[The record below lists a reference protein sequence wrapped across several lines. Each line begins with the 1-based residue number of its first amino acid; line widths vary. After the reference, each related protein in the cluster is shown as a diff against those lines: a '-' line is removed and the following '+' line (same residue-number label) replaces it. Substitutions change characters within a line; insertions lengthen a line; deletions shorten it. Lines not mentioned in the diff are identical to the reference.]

1 MPSRFIL
8 FVQILVKKMK
18 KFLQVISIIGINL
31 AVQSV
36 LLIPAS
42 AQIETEPNSVQPEIP
57 NSKANEFT
65 FDFYNTYDY
74 NACLDVILLAYEE
87 RNTELENVYKNDC
100 ATNVLNTFG
109 SDLSKEVALQLVKS
123 ANLYATEKLQNPLY
137 PTLGLR
143 RRIAINLGYVYD
155 TDKNNP
161 DILKYVDSE
170 S

>member
-1 MPSRFIL
+1 MPSRLIL

-42 AQIETEPNSVQPEIP
+42 AQIETEPNRTQPEAP
-57 NSKANEFT
+57 NSKANFT

-87 RNTELENVYKNDC
+87 RSAVLENVYKNDC

-109 SDLSKEVALQLVKS
+109 NNLSKDVALQLVES

-161 DILKYVDSE
+161 DILKYVDSK
-170 S
+170 

>member
-1 MPSRFIL
+1 
-8 FVQILVKKMK
+8 MK
-18 KFLQVISIIGINL
+18 KPLQVLSIIGINL
-31 AVQSV
+31 AIQLVVSSPSHAQTDNE
-36 LLIPAS
+36 PARS
-42 AQIETEPNSVQPEIP
+42 QFETQNSQA
-57 NSKANEFT
+57 SFT

-87 RNTELENVYKNDC
+87 RSAELENVYKNDC

-109 SDLSKEVALQLVKS
+109 SDLSKDVALQLIKS
-123 ANLYATEKLQNPLY
+123 ANSYATEELENPLY

-161 DILKYVDSE
+161 DILKYVNSE

>member
-1 MPSRFIL
+1 
-8 FVQILVKKMK
+8 MK
-18 KFLQVISIIGINL
+18 NLLQVSLIIGINL
-31 AVQSV
+31 TVQSA
-36 LLIPAS
+36 LSIPAY
-42 AQIETEPNSVQPEIP
+42 AQIKTEPNLSQSKTL

-65 FDFYNTYDY
+65 FDFNNTYDY
-74 NACLDVILLAYEE
+74 GACLDVILLAYEE
-87 RNTELENVYKNDC
+87 RYAELTNVYKNDC

-109 SDLSKEVALQLVKS
+109 NNLSKDVALQLVKS
-123 ANLYATEKLQNPLY
+123 ADLYATEGLEDPLY

-161 DILKYVDSE
+161 DILKYIDSE

>member
-1 MPSRFIL
+1 MN
-8 FVQILVKKMK
+8 K
-18 KFLQVISIIGINL
+18 LQVSLIIGINL

-36 LLIPAS
+36 LSIPAS
-42 AQIETEPNSVQPEIP
+42 AQIETEPARTQLEVSSSE
-57 NSKANEFT
+57 ANFS
-65 FDFYNTYDY
+65 FNFYNTYDY

-87 RNTELENVYKNDC
+87 RSAELENVYKNDC

-109 SDLSKEVALQLVKS
+109 NNLSKDEALQLVKS

-143 RRIAINLGYVYD
+143 RRIAINLGYIYD
-155 TDKNNP
+155 TDKKNP
-161 DILKYVDSE
+161 DILKYINTE

>member
-1 MPSRFIL
+1 MN
-8 FVQILVKKMK
+8 K
-18 KFLQVISIIGINL
+18 LQVSLIIGINL
-31 AVQSV
+31 AMQSV
-36 LLIPAS
+36 LSIPAS
-42 AQIETEPNSVQPEIP
+42 AQIETQPNQTQPEAP

-74 NACLDVILLAYEE
+74 NACLDVILLAYEK
-87 RNTELENVYKNDC
+87 RNAVLENVYKNDC

-109 SDLSKEVALQLVKS
+109 NNLSKDVALQLVES
-123 ANLYATEKLQNPLY
+123 ANLYATEELQNPLY
-137 PTLGLR
+137 PTLGVR

-161 DILKYVDSE
+161 DIVKYVDSE

>member
-1 MPSRFIL
+1 
-8 FVQILVKKMK
+8 MK
-18 KFLQVISIIGINL
+18 KLLQVLSVIGINL

-36 LLIPAS
+36 LLTPS
-42 AQIETEPNSVQPEIP
+42 QAQTNNEPVRPQSETP

-87 RNTELENVYKNDC
+87 RSAELENVYKNDC
-100 ATNVLNTFG
+100 ATDVLNTFG
-109 SDLSKEVALQLVKS
+109 SDLSKDVALQLVES
-123 ANLYATEKLQNPLY
+123 ANSYATEELENPLY
-137 PTLGLR
+137 PTLGVR

>member
-1 MPSRFIL
+1 MN
-8 FVQILVKKMK
+8 K
-18 KFLQVISIIGINL
+18 LQVSLIIGINL
-31 AVQSV
+31 AMQSV
-36 LLIPAS
+36 LSIPAS
-42 AQIETEPNSVQPEIP
+42 AQIETQPNQTQPEAP

-74 NACLDVILLAYEE
+74 NACLDVILLAYEK
-87 RNTELENVYKNDC
+87 RNAVLENVYKNDC

-109 SDLSKEVALQLVKS
+109 NNLSKDVALQLVES

-137 PTLGLR
+137 PTLGVR

-161 DILKYVDSE
+161 DIVKYVDSE